1 MDTKRNTDHKRCVA
15 HSLGKCYNDFSNY
28 THRERKSMS
37 LQFIMGPSGSGKS
50 HYLYQKVT
58 EESLAHPE
66 KNYIVLVPDQFTM
79 QTQKDLVMASPR
91 KGILNVDV
99 LSFNRLAYRIFEET
113 GGNDRIVLD
122 DVGKSFV
129 IRKIA
134 GDYEQ
139 DLKILGGNLKKPGFI
154 TQMKSIIS
162 EFTQYD
168 IQPET
173 LDELLSDAE
182 EKTNFY
188 QKMKEIQ
195 TIYGG
200 FQEYLKEKYITGEEL
215 LDVLCFAVPKSSV
228 LRNSVI
234 VLDGFTGFT
243 PVQNK
248 LLRELLLVADKV
260 IVTATMNEEKRSEV
274 LFALGHEMTATL
286 TKIARE
292 CKVEIEEPICLYKKP
307 VHRFAGNSE
316 LAFLEEN
323 VFRYTGK
330 HYPEEPK
337 AIAMYHARN
346 PKEELSFVAQE
357 IRRLVRVEGMR
368 YRDIAVIAS
377 DMDTYANVVESVFA
391 KYDIP
396 YFMDHKR
403 SILLNSFVEYIRS
416 LLDMAEQNFTYESVF
431 RYLRTN
437 LTGLSVD
444 EIDLLEN
451 YCLALG
457 IRGYKKWQET
467 WIRRAKD
474 MEAADL
480 AVVNEIREKFLGEI
494 EGIMSVLKKR
504 SKTVEEVTKA
514 LHAFLVEKE
523 LQQKVKNYEELFA
536 KQGELAL
543 EKEYAQVY
551 RIVIDLFDQFVEL
564 LGDEKISLKEYCELL
579 DAGLETAKVGIIP
592 PGLEQV
598 VIGDIERTRIK
609 DVKMVCFLGLNDM
622 YIPGK
627 SQTSGLIS
635 ERDRDRFAEKKVALA
650 PGAKEKA
657 FIQKFYLYSI
667 LTKPSQKVLLT
678 YSMASA
684 DGKALRPAYLI
695 FDLLKLFP
703 QLVDHKIELSL
714 QNQELT
720 PESGMDHIVAGLQKK
735 GEALDHAWQE
745 LYAWYKKHPEWTKR
759 VEQVVEAAFYK
770 KETQNLRKEIAELLY
785 GTVLENSVTR
795 LEKFSACAYAHFLSY
810 GIKLQERELYQFQAV
825 DLGNLFH
832 GAMERF
838 ATKLRRGG
846 FTWVTVP
853 EERREVFIKES
864 VEECI
869 VDYANT
875 ILYSSARN
883 EYMIT
888 RLERMMRRAVW
899 ALTKQLEK
907 GDFIPEAYEMAYDSN
922 CISLDEDHAMRL
934 HGKIDR
940 VDICEAEDE
949 VLVKVIDYK
958 TGAKAFD
965 LGELYHGLQMQ
976 LVLYLNAV
984 MDREKSRYPEKKIT
998 PAALLYYQMQ
1008 DPLVDKE
1015 EGEEAVQQ
1023 SILKELRPNGV
1034 VNDSLDVIAHLDRG
1048 LEKQSHVI
1056 PVAKNKDGSL
1066 SKTSSV
1072 LSEEQLML
1080 ISKYADGKAK
1090 ELGLEILEG
1099 RVEAAPYELDKK
1111 TGCDYCPYHGICGFD
1126 ERIPGYKYRK
1136 LEKEDKN
1143 EILMN
1148 MEEEVQCWE

>member
-1 MDTKRNTDHKRCVA
+1 
-15 HSLGKCYNDFSNY
+15 
-28 THRERKSMS
+28 MS

-58 EESLAHPE
+58 EEAAKNPD
-66 KNYIVLVPDQFTM
+66 KNYIVLVPEQFTM

-113 GGNDRIVLD
+113 GGNDRVILD

-134 GDYEQ
+134 GDYEK
-139 DLKILGGNLKKPGFI
+139 DLKLLGGNLKKPGFI
-154 TQMKSIIS
+154 SEMKSVIS

-168 IQPET
+168 IQPKDLGSLLEET
-173 LDELLSDAE
+173 E

-188 QKMKEIQ
+188 YKLKEIQ
-195 TIYGG
+195 TVYEG
-200 FQEYLKEKYITGEEL
+200 FQGYLKEKYITGEEL
-215 LDVLCFAVPKSSV
+215 LDVLCFAVPKSKILKDSV
-228 LRNSVI
+228 V

-248 LLRELLLVADKV
+248 LLKELLLVAEKV

-274 LFALGHEMTATL
+274 LFALGHEMIDTL

-292 CKVEIEEPICLYKKP
+292 CKVEIEDSICLYQKP
-307 VHRFAGNSE
+307 VYRFRENSA

-323 VFRYTGK
+323 VFRYTGRQ
-330 HYPEEPK
+330 YRQETES
-337 AIAMYHARN
+337 IEIYRARN

-357 IRRLVRVEGMR
+357 IRRLVRKEGMR
-368 YRDIAVIAS
+368 YREIAVITS
-377 DMDTYANVVESVFA
+377 DMESYSNGVEEVFV

-396 YFMDHKR
+396 FFMDHKR
-403 SILLNSFVEYIRS
+403 SILLNSFVEYVRS

-437 LTGLSVD
+437 LTGLTVE
-444 EIDLLEN
+444 EIDVLEN

-457 IRGYKKWQET
+457 IRGYKKWQEK

-474 MEAADL
+474 MEESEL
-480 AVVNEIREKFLGEI
+480 AIINEIRMKFLAEI
-494 EGIMSVLKKR
+494 EQIVTVLKKR
-504 SKTVEEVTKA
+504 SKTVGEVTRA
-514 LHAFLVEKE
+514 LYDFLYEKE
-523 LQQKVKNYEELFA
+523 LQQKIKNYEEMFA
-536 KQGELAL
+536 EQGELAL

-551 RIVIDLFDQFVEL
+551 RIVMDLFDQFVEL
-564 LGDEKISLKEYCELL
+564 LGDEKISIREYSELL

-598 VIGDIERTRIK
+598 VVGDIERTRIK
-609 DVKMVCFLGLNDM
+609 DVKVVFFVGVNDI

-627 SQTSGLIS
+627 TQAGGLLS
-635 ERDRDRFAEKKVALA
+635 ERDRERFSEQKIALA
-650 PGAKEKA
+650 PSAKEKA
-657 FIQKFYLYSI
+657 FIQKFYLYTI
-667 LTKPSQKVLLT
+667 LTKPSQKVVVS
-678 YSMASA
+678 YSLATS

-695 FDLLKLFP
+695 FDLIKMFP
-703 QLVDHKIELSL
+703 ELEEKRVEL
-714 QNQELT
+714 TADKQELT
-720 PESGMDHIVAGLQKK
+720 PASGIAHIVSGLQKK
-735 GEALDHAWQE
+735 GASLDSAWQE
-745 LYAWYKKHPEWTKR
+745 LYTWYKKNPEWSGR
-759 VEQVVEAAFYK
+759 IEQIVEAAFYSK
-770 KETQNLRKEIAELLY
+770 DSSNLKKEIAELLY
-785 GTVLENSVTR
+785 GNVLENSVTR

-810 GIKLQERELYQFQAV
+810 GLKLKERELYQFQAV

-838 ATKLRRGG
+838 ATKLRRGKY
-846 FTWVTVP
+846 TWTTVP
-853 EERREVFIKES
+853 ESQREEFIRES

-888 RLERMMRRAVW
+888 RLERMMKRTVW

-907 GDFIPEAYEMAYDSN
+907 GDFIPEAYEMVYDSSH
-922 CISLDEDHAMRL
+922 ILLEDGNTMRL

-940 VDICEAEDE
+940 VDLYETEDE
-949 VLVKVIDYK
+949 VQVKVIDYK
-958 TGAKAFD
+958 TGAKSFD

-984 MDREKSRYPEKKIT
+984 MEKEHKKYPDKKIT
-998 PAALLYYQMQ
+998 PAAILYYQMK
-1008 DPLVDKE
+1008 DPMVEPDIDE
-1015 EGEEAVQQ
+1015 TAIEQN
-1023 SILKELRPNGV
+1023 ILKELRPNGV
-1034 VNDSLDVIAHLDRG
+1034 VNASMDVVEHLDRT
-1048 LEKQSHVI
+1048 LEKQSNVI
-1056 PVAKNKDGSL
+1056 PVSLNKDGTF
-1066 SKTSSV
+1066 SKQSSV
-1072 LSEEQLML
+1072 LSEEELLLLTQ
-1080 ISKYADGKAK
+1080 YAEAKAK
-1090 ELGLEILEG
+1090 EVGEEILQG
-1099 RVEAAPYELDKK
+1099 NIKISPYEMDKR

-1126 ERIPGYKYRK
+1126 QRIPGYRYRK
-1136 LEKEDKN
+1136 LGKVSKTEVIQK
-1143 EILMN
+1143 MA
-1148 MEEEVQCWE
+1148 EEVQ